1 MQNELTIIP
10 VRDIPLVQAGD
21 DLAALIGDAVLRAGF
36 QVSDGD
42 IFVVAQKV
50 VSKSEG
56 RMVLLNSIE
65 PSVRAVEL
73 AAQVDKDPRLV
84 ELILSESTKVV
95 RTAPGVIIVQHRL
108 GIVCANAGIDQSN
121 IQHAQGE
128 CALLLPED
136 PDRSASAL
144 RDQLTA
150 LSGKRLGVLISDS
163 INRPWRLGTIGIAIG
178 SAGITVLEDRRGQ
191 SDLFGREL
199 MVTMSNS
206 ADSIASAA
214 MLVMGETTERV
225 PVAVVQGLTLMEGSQ
240 QASDSVRPAEQDLF
254 L

>member
-1 MQNELTIIP
+1 MQNELTIFP
-10 VRDIPLVQAGD
+10 VWDIPLVQAGD
-21 DLAALIGDAVLRAGF
+21 DLAALIGDALLRAGF

-42 IFVVAQKV
+42 VFVVAQKV

-56 RMVLLNSIE
+56 RMVLLNSVD
-65 PSVRAVEL
+65 PSLRAVEL
-73 AAQVDKDPRLV
+73 AAEVDKDPRLV
-84 ELILSESTKVV
+84 ELILRESKKIV
-95 RTAPGVIIVQHRL
+95 RAAPGVIIVQHRL

-121 IQHAQGE
+121 IEHAQGG

-163 INRPWRLGTIGIAIG
+163 INRPWRVGTVGIAIG

-191 SDLFGREL
+191 CDLFGREL

-225 PVAVVQGLTLMEGSQ
+225 PVAIVRGLASGEGTQ
-240 QASDSVRPAEQDLF
+240 DGSDCIRPPHEDLF